1 MTRAGYFAASALA
14 GIALLVC
21 GIGGLARPLT
31 ILYTNDLHLRFARL
45 ASIRALIEEERSRGA
60 PILLLDAGDG
70 WQDFR
75 TPLTAVWG
83 ADEMVE
89 WMNDV
94 GYNAMAI
101 GNHELYWGP
110 DRLAELVG
118 RASFPIL
125 CANLDPAP
133 GFLPPFIPSTIRSI
147 GGIRILLVGV
157 VTKYHLPFPDFPWLR
172 YVSPAVALAKEIA
185 GASEPV
191 DLIVAVGHIPVD
203 EAAGIVREI
212 PEIDVFVTGHSHEE
226 THDPVRIGD
235 SLIVQAGRFA
245 ERLGVLILD
254 VDEETGEPR
263 LVSNDLLPTTTAPTD
278 SFRGLLRLA
287 AVAAAVAL
295 TVLLVLL

>member
-1 MTRAGYFAASALA
+1 VTRDGRLAVAALA

-21 GIGGLARPLT
+21 VIGGLARPLT

-45 ASIRALIEEERSRGA
+45 ASIRALIEEERSKGA
-60 PILLLDAGDG
+60 PVLLLDAGDG

-75 TPLTAVWG
+75 TPLAAVWG

-89 WMNDV
+89 WMNDA
-94 GYNAMAI
+94 GYDAMAL

-110 DRLAELVG
+110 DRLTELVE

-125 CANLDPAP
+125 CANLDAAP
-133 GFLPPFIPSTIRSI
+133 GFSPPFIPSTIRSI
-147 GGIRILLVGV
+147 GGIRVLLVGV
-157 VTKYHLPFPDFPWLR
+157 VTRYHLPFPDFPWLR
-172 YVSPAVALAKEIA
+172 YVSPAVALTREIE
-185 GASEPV
+185 GVPEPV
-191 DLIVAVGHIPVD
+191 DLIVAIGHISVD
-203 EAAGIVREI
+203 EAAGVVREV

-226 THDPVRIGD
+226 THDPVRAGD

-245 ERLGVLILD
+245 EWLGVLILE

-263 LVSNDLLPTTTAPTD
+263 LVSNDLFATTTAPTD

-295 TVLLVLL
+295 TVFLVLL